1 MKKTILLMT
10 LILASVFMG
19 SLLGELAMNVEDLVW
34 LGKTYDIGISTFDL
48 DLQVLVLTLGCHF
61 KICIAQVL
69 LMLVALVSYPKL
81 AASFF
86 HD

>member
-1 MKKTILLMT
+1 MKKTLLLAT
-10 LILASVFMG
+10 LLLAGIFLG
-19 SLLGELAMNVEDLVW
+19 SLLGELAMNVEELVW

-69 LMLVALVSYPKL
+69 LMLGALISYPKL

-86 HD
+86 RD